1 MMIKINGQT
10 IQNLKRG
17 FILNERLD
25 EELDSGTII
34 FYNAIESEYAPM
46 SLVEVYIKNNQ
57 TVDQYFL
64 INSDQVLLTSKDL
77 NIYQHTI
84 TLIEPTKLLERMIVD
99 NVAFTQPTNV
109 DLTRYTLTDVLN
121 RIKDITPLET
131 SEKHTATRRF
141 SFNSELLNE
150 FNIKAPQFFFS
161 NSNLFQVLAEIF
173 KYRNSIPR
181 IATYTN
187 NLPVVSADDFNK
199 VLNVIN
205 TLTGYN
211 EKARSNNVENYV
223 NKVETNI
230 ENGITEF
237 IERYPANQI
246 YAPLTTENFVMT
258 TNDIMFILPKKIYKI
273 KSLKI
278 LMNYRDTQDFQ
289 GEGGQQSYD
298 PLKPVDESRR
308 MEYRSVDLTSLL
320 FEEQIFNTLPID
332 DPSVQS
338 QRGSLVFKQGDNKI
352 VGFGM
357 AYPQF
362 WGQFP
367 TTTFEGIYNDIFSVN
382 ITRGTETHVYQ
393 NFLSNLSVG
402 TFLLSGFFGFQVEY
416 YPYVDQR
423 SEVYRETP
431 FNNNNDSL
439 IVNQSGKAIDINRLL
454 TNTQTTLDRMG
465 NGDLVLEKSIKD
477 YDDRFRMGQLT
488 TDNYIVT
495 SVETTIEENFF
506 LSKAILT
513 KNFNRLS
520 QFVGVDREYRQYEI
534 PFNETVKRNLLYS
547 EYIILSTSITTDNN
561 ASYWTSSFIT
571 QFRNM
576 FRNVEQPDDQITGF
590 IFTTK
595 DHNNNTIGNF
605 LISVAKSYQKNSII
619 FHGGFNSNTVAFFYP
634 IRKTTNFLE
643 QLIAQKQEKRY
654 TYFNNN
660 NLNDIKNGTFEK
672 MTLSLIGSDL
682 KSFDLDSYLIE
693 ANTYLDALDHFRALP
708 TSIKI
713 VNGVRQSLY
722 YKLQTPFTDLQGM
735 NWSYCSIDAD
745 DTTPSNFQGLVVGHT
760 RENTLKEIFYELRI
774 DTANYT
780 LLNKSR
786 PIEFHLQQDISPDFI
801 NSSLLAANIPD
812 LIVKKDPSEII
823 SMTYQL
829 HIVPKVSHIIIGET
843 MAKNSPYLTNRFQL
857 DIELRRMRLYRSTE
871 YYRDGD
877 TFARPSI
884 VSAAFTNFTTE
895 IIQHGFYIDVSASL
909 TGYNSWAIADD
920 LGNLYF
926 GVNRKP
932 DGTIDNRVFIQ
943 FKNKL

>member
-34 FYNAIESEYAPM
+34 FYNAIENEYVPM
-46 SLVEVYIKNNQ
+46 SLVEVYVKNNQ
-57 TVDQYFL
+57 TPDQYFL

-84 TLIEPTKLLERMIVD
+84 TLIEPTKLLERIIVD
-99 NVAFTQPTNV
+99 NVSFTQPINV

-141 SFNSELLNE
+141 SFNSQLLNE

-161 NSNLFQVLAEIF
+161 NSNLFQVLAEVF

-199 VLNVIN
+199 VLSVIN

-223 NKVETNI
+223 NKIETNI
-230 ENGITEF
+230 ENGITDF

-258 TNDIMFILPKKIYKI
+258 TNDIIFILPKKIYKI
-273 KSLKI
+273 KSLKV
-278 LMNYRDTQDFQ
+278 LMYYRDTQAFS
-289 GEGGQQSYD
+289 GEGGQDYN
-298 PLKPVDESRR
+298 PLKIRDYGRR
-308 MEYRSVDLTSLL
+308 IDFRSVDLTSLL

-338 QRGSLVFKQGDNKI
+338 QRGSFVFKQGDNKI
-352 VGFGM
+352 IGFGV

-367 TTTFEGIYNDIFSVN
+367 TTTFEGVYDDIFSVN
-382 ITRGTETHVYQ
+382 ITRGTETHVYN
-393 NFLSNLSVG
+393 NFLQQPFIGSG
-402 TFLLSGFFGFQVEY
+402 LLDGNFVGFQVEY

-423 SEVYRETP
+423 AEVYRETP
-431 FNNNNDSL
+431 FSNNNDSL

-477 YDDRFRMGQLT
+477 YDDRFRVGQLT

-534 PFNETVKRNLLYS
+534 PFNETVKRNLIYS
-547 EYIILSTSITTDNN
+547 EYIILSTSITTDTN
-561 ASYWTSSFIT
+561 ASYWNSSFIT
-571 QFRNM
+571 QFRNI
-576 FRNVEQPDDQITGF
+576 FRNVAQPDDQITGF
-590 IFTTK
+590 VLTTK

-605 LISVAKSYQKNSII
+605 LVSVAKSYQKNSII

-634 IRKTTNFLE
+634 VRKSTNFLE
-643 QLIAQKQEKRY
+643 ELVSQKQEKRY
-654 TYFNNN
+654 TYFNND
-660 NLNDIKNGTFEK
+660 NLNDIKNGTLEK
-672 MTLSLIGSDL
+672 ITLSLIGSDF
-682 KSFDLDSYLIE
+682 KTFDLDSYLIE

-708 TSIKI
+708 DSVKF
-713 VNGVRQSLY
+713 VSGASQGFY

-735 NWSYCSIDAD
+735 TWSYCSIDAD
-745 DTTPSNFQGLVVGHT
+745 TSISGFQGMVVGHT
-760 RENTLKEIFYELRI
+760 KDNALKDIFYGFRGDI
-774 DTANYT
+774 ANYT
-780 LLNKSR
+780 FLNKTR
-786 PIEFHLQQDISPDFI
+786 PFEFRQQQTISPDFLS
-801 NSSLLAANIPD
+801 NSFIAANIPD
-812 LIVKKDPSEII
+812 LIVKKDPSEVI

-843 MAKNSPYLTNRFQL
+843 MAKNSPYLTNRL
-857 DIELRRMRLYRSTE
+857 GLSVELRTIKLYRSTE

-877 TFARPSI
+877 TFARPSV